1 MHAMK
6 HTGIEHLLNEF
17 KMPFLILL
25 YTDYSYTYFDGIGNF
40 NCIPIFLS
48 IKIVTKIYKNILLGF
63 VVKNQLQVLLVLGFF
78 TIVDSN

>member
-1 MHAMK
+1 MRAMK
-6 HTGIEHLLNEF
+6 HTGIEHLLNGF

-40 NCIPIFLS
+40 TATLS
-48 IKIVTKIYKNILLGF
+48 IKIATKIYKIILLGF
-63 VVKNQLQVLLVLGFF
+63 VVKNRLQALLVLVFF

>member
-1 MHAMK
+1 MRAMK

-40 NCIPIFLS
+40 NCISIFLF
-48 IKIVTKIYKNILLGF
+48 IKIITKIYKIILGF
-63 VVKNQLQVLLVLGFF
+63 VVKN
-78 TIVDSN
+78 